1 MAAALNAFTLVLAL
15 GGGVLLLAL
24 LWEAAAWRRLVWHV
38 VADAG
43 VEESQVG
50 PPPRSTPAR
59 APTQQS
65 QTWSADVLS
74 VKDYMAGVSSL
85 FRCTF
90 NGGVALVNLLTVS
103 GRQ

>member
-1 MAAALNAFTLVLAL
+1 MAGAKAVAAALNAFTLVLAL

-74 VKDYMAGVSSL
+74 VKDYMAGECRAYS
-85 FRCTF
+85 
-90 NGGVALVNLLTVS
+90 GVPSMGVLHL
-103 GRQ
+103 